1 MPGSDW
7 NGGEEKGNRGK
18 RKWIAGEGRRVKTK
32 RKKKRNW
39 EKRKRVKRERRKIK
53 TEDKWNKKDHNGSQ
67 TGGCPAPTYGR
78 AAWPFGQPR
87 PFRSEEVKDE

>member
-18 RKWIAGEGRRVKTK
+18 RKWIAGEGARIKTK
-32 RKKKRNW
+32 RKKKRTEKENR
-39 EKRKRVKRERRKIK
+39 KRK
-53 TEDKWNKKDHNGSQ
+53 DHDGSE
-67 TGGCPAPTYGR
+67 TGGCPAPTYGQ

-87 PFRSEEVKDE
+87 PFRSEEVKNE